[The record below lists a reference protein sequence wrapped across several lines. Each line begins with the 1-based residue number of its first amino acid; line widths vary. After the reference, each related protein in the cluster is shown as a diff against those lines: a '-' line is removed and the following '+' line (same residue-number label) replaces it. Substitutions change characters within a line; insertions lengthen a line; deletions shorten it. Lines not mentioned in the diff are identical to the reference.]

1 MRWLRINLEAPLSAF
16 GGVRVDALGVT
27 RDHPALS
34 AITGLIANALGY
46 DRIEAGRLSALQGR
60 LLLASAHRA
69 GDGSRLTD
77 FQTAQISG
85 SDKGWTRRGP
95 EGREGNDA
103 TYRSPAL
110 AYRDYH
116 ADRSTICVI
125 GLRGDGDPD
134 LDRVAA
140 ALDRPERPLFIGRKP
155 CLPTAPL
162 NGGFIEAADALE
174 ALRSACSEG
183 VWRVNLPA
191 GHGEPDPA
199 REVMIQDLRDWSVGF
214 HAGER
219 PVVEGIIG
227 AEAAA

>member
-1 MRWLRINLEAPLSAF
+1 MRWLRLNLEAPLSAF
-16 GGVRVDALGVT
+16 GGVAVDALGVT

-60 LLLASAHRA
+60 LLLASAHRV
-69 GDGSRLTD
+69 GEGSRLTD

-95 EGREGNDA
+95 EGREGSDA

-110 AYRDYH
+110 AYRDYL
-116 ADRSTICVI
+116 ADRPTICVV

-134 LDRVAA
+134 MDQVAA

-155 CLPTAPL
+155 CIPTAPL
-162 NGGFIEAADALE
+162 NGGFIEAEDALE
-174 ALRSACSEG
+174 ALRSACFEG
-183 VWRVNLPA
+183 VWRVSLPV
-191 GHGEPDPA
+191 GHGKPGFSH
-199 REVMIQDLRDWSVGF
+199 EVMVQDLRDWPAGL

-219 PVVEGIIG
+219 RIVEGVIG
-227 AEAAA
+227 AGATA